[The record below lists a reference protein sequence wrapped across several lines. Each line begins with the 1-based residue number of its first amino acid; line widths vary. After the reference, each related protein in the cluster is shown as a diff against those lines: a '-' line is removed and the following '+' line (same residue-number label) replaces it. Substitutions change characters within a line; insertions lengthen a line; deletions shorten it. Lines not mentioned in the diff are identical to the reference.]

1 MEITVTGT
9 VFVEVGPKT
18 MAILTGVT
26 NVKSPKTQDVS
37 TDVKIPQ
44 ETEQAKEQKTRTST
58 KQAVTEDTTKE
69 KTGSSFADL
78 DDEAKLEAIKAE
90 VTRHTKNR
98 KGADIKWMLAQF
110 NASSVSKID
119 PIDPK
124 DYDAFYNAIM
134 RYGAGE
140 ALTDIFPSDLM

>member
-44 ETEQAKEQKTRTST
+44 ETEQAKEQNKYYNRPVQT
-58 KQAVTEDTTKE
+58 K
-69 KTGSSFADL
+69 
-78 DDEAKLEAIKAE
+78 
-90 VTRHTKNR
+90 
-98 KGADIKWMLAQF
+98 
-110 NASSVSKID
+110 
-119 PIDPK
+119 
-124 DYDAFYNAIM
+124 
-134 RYGAGE
+134 
-140 ALTDIFPSDLM
+140 